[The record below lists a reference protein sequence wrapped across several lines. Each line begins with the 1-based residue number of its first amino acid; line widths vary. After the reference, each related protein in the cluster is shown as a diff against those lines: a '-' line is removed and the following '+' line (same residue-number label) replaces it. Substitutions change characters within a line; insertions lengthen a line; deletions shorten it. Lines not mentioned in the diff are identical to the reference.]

1 MSNPEGDL
9 VFGSQALETA
19 IGLALMFFVIATASS
34 AVVEFISRLWGK
46 RSADLEKTIKHML
59 AGQGQGDADLERAW
73 QLFSGTSVYA
83 AAREGAGKAL
93 VTQKRRPSYL
103 SAKAFAD
110 ATLEMIVDG
119 DRLLGLDELPKNLRK
134 RLDPLVRQTR
144 GELVEIRAGLE
155 SWFDE
160 TMSRAEGAYKR
171 WVTVLLFCVGLVFA
185 IAGNASTTVVA
196 DDLWHNSVVRQ
207 SVVDAAGQVAA
218 KGEAADELI
227 SIAEATSKMQQFSL
241 PVGWDSQ
248 TRSEWDSGSAWTW
261 HRTASVAGWLLTA
274 LLVMLG
280 GPFWFDLL
288 SKFVSLRSSGTKPLP
303 AADDDTS
310 ATTAQ
315 RSLTA
320 PSTTGES
327 GAPAINVSQTLAA
340 ALGVEPPPPAA
351 AAPDPQ

>member
-1 MSNPEGDL
+1 M
-9 VFGSQALETA
+9 FGSQALETA

-34 AVVEFISRLWGK
+34 AVVEFISRLFGK

-59 AGQGQGDADLERAW
+59 AGQGQGDADLEKAW

-93 VTQKRRPSYL
+93 LTQKRRPSYL

-110 ATLEMIVDG
+110 ATLEMIVEG
-119 DRLLGLDELPKNLRK
+119 DRLIGMDEVPKNLRK

-160 TMSRAEGAYKR
+160 TMGRAEGAYKK
-171 WVTVLLFCVGLVFA
+171 WVTLLLFCVGLVFA
-185 IAGNASTTVVA
+185 IAGNAPTTTVA

-218 KGEAADELI
+218 SGKAADELDD
-227 SIAEATSKMQQFSL
+227 IAKATAAMQEFSL
-241 PVGWDSQ
+241 PVGWNSQ
-248 TRSEWDSGSAWTW
+248 TRAEWTSGDWTW
-261 HRTASVAGWLLTA
+261 RQAGTLAGWFLTA

-288 SKFVSLRSSGTKPLP
+288 SKFVSLRSSGSKPAPAVDDQTSASAKQGSAKDVSTRDLAGLP
-303 AADDDTS
+303 AV
-310 ATTAQ
+310 
-315 RSLTA
+315 
-320 PSTTGES
+320 
-327 GAPAINVSQTLAA
+327 NVPHFLAA
-340 ALGVEPPPPAA
+340 ALGVEPPATP
-351 AAPDPQ
+351 PDPE